1 MTDASPSKEQNHPRY
16 HSDRLTINSLLSEE
30 KTDYN
35 LAELARLKI
44 RYQGFPGARDLQND
58 LDRILQLWGL
68 TTEELFVKTRAIHHV
83 GGIYKSRAKREEED
97 WN

>member
-1 MTDASPSKEQNHPRY
+1 MTNTSPSKEQNHPRY
-16 HSDRLTINSLLSEE
+16 DRDRLTINSLLSEE

-83 GGIYKSRAKREEED
+83 GGIYKSHAKREEED